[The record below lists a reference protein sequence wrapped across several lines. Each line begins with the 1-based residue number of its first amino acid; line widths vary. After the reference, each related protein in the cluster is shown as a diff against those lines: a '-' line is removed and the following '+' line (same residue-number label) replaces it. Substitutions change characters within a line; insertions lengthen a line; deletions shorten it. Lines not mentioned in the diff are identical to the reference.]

1 MTFSCTL
8 DRGRP
13 FSGRLFHLDKLS
25 SPIRCYG
32 IGIICQ
38 LTPSYRDPWWI
49 FTVCSLFYNIKS
61 RYEFQFF
68 ELIRISPRFG
78 ILLGAMVLSVVF
90 TLLDILAVT
99 NVLKNALPDGIDPFW
114 QLSTVFKLLTDTMVL
129 DDFKSA
135 LDRLHVFKMSKF
147 SADGS
152 TRQVA
157 TAYEGASA
165 SQGLS
170 NSVLGDQVVDSG
182 QESSNAACIEM
193 KPESSHQEFWRKPS
207 RDRD

>member
-1 MTFSCTL
+1 VGS
-8 DRGRP
+8 P
-13 FSGRLFHLDKLS
+13 FPVGFHLDKLS
-25 SPIRCYG
+25 SPIWCYG

-61 RYEFQFF
+61 RYDFQFF

-78 ILLGAMVLSVVF
+78 ILLGAMVLSIVF
-90 TLLDILAVT
+90 TLLDILVVT

-135 LDRLHVFKMSKF
+135 LDRLHAFKMSQF
-147 SADGS
+147 SADGL
-152 TRQVA
+152 TGRV
-157 TAYEGASA
+157 TLAYEGASA
-165 SQGLS
+165 PQDLS
-170 NSVLGDQVVDSG
+170 NPVLGDQVVDSG
-182 QESSNAACIEM
+182 QESSKC
-193 KPESSHQEFWRKPS
+193 SLH
-207 RDRD
+207 RDETGK